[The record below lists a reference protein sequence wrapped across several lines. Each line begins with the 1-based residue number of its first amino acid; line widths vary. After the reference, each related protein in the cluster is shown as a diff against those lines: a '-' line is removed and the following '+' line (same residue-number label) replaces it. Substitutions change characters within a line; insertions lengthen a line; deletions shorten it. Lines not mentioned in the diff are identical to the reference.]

1 MDKGHLKASR
11 VWDRIEPAAA
21 AAASDREKK
30 RSFRRK
36 KKNVPTVSKSIG
48 HFHYYCTVLFSQI
61 INFVLFFPPLFFRLV
76 CLTRSFSRARICSG
90 RSLACRHI
98 MNICELLFV
107 GSSGWLFLLI
117 HSSQRATFSH
127 FSTQFLLSQS
137 NLLGLS
143 LKPCTEKR
151 GALIS
156 FSPCLCQILFR
167 RKHVFFHSL
176 MLLLRWLACISL
188 SISFAFWFS

>member
-11 VWDRIEPAAA
+11 VWDRIEPAA

-61 INFVLFFPPLFFRLV
+61 INFVLFFLLS
-76 CLTRSFSRARICSG
+76 SFGLCVSHVHSRELECSG

-127 FSTQFLLSQS
+127 SSTQFLLSQS
-137 NLLGLS
+137 NLLCLS

-176 MLLLRWLACISL
+176 MLLLRWLARISL